1 MYDAQ
6 IAEAVEAKLVEL
18 DTIPVGSLS
27 GRRLELDNKLGAE
40 ATRDLMRRSMVDI
53 AQRVG
58 LHFFQL
64 TPPVALEQVIIVSAA
79 RNHDTAGLIKSLINS
94 FMIAYCTPETSERAY
109 NQLLELEALRKEVAV
124 RRQLRQT
131 PASPVK
137 H

>member
-27 GRRLELDNKLGAE
+27 GRRLEWGKVEDVDR
-40 ATRDLMRRSMVDI
+40 RDLMRRTMVDI

-58 LHFFQL
+58 LQFFQQI
-64 TPPVALEQVIIVSAA
+64 PVVGLEQFIIVSVM
-79 RNHDTAGLIKSLINS
+79 RDHDTAGLIKSVINS
-94 FMIAYCTPETSERAY
+94 FLVAYCTPETTERAY
-109 NQLLELEALRKEVAV
+109 GQLLQLEGLRKEVAV